1 MPMRLTIRN
10 SVGGTHGFPRK
21 GLGWVAY
28 IWLVYLVFFVWGPIV
43 GHAGLWE
50 WAVTAA
56 GVTAFLVCYFGVFL
70 TRQPW
75 PRMFIAGMVL
85 LGVLYAPSNPGAAC
99 FFIYAASF
107 LPFAVSTELTAI
119 ALILSIAALAGF
131 EGWLLHLNSGFI
143 FPAVFLTTFIGAG
156 NVYFA
161 QRNRHIEKL
170 RLANDEIEHLAKVAE
185 RERIARDLHDVL
197 GHTLTLIALKSELAG
212 KLIERDPAQAKA
224 EIRQV
229 EQAARTSLA
238 EVRQAILGY
247 RVKGLGEEF
256 KQAKATLETAG
267 VKVDMQS
274 AAVRLPASHES
285 VLSLALREAVTNVV
299 RHAGAHHCL
308 LRLERV
314 NGRCKLEVHDD
325 GRGGFQ
331 VEGNGLNGMRERVEE
346 LGGTLERSTNQ
357 GTRILITLP
366 VPSTEETFPA

>member
-1 MPMRLTIRN
+1 MAITIR
-10 SVGGTHGFPRK
+10 SSIGGTHGFPKK

-28 IWLVYLVFFVWGPIV
+28 IWLVYLVFYLWDPIV
-43 GHAGLWE
+43 NPSLGKSVATL
-50 WAVTAA
+50 A
-56 GVTAFLVCYFGVFL
+56 GVAVFVCFYFGMFL
-70 TRQPW
+70 TKQPT
-75 PRMFIAGMVL
+75 PRLCVAGMAL
-85 LGVLYAPSNPGAAC
+85 LGIGYAPFNSGAAC

-107 LPFAVSTELTAI
+107 LPFVVGTELKAI
-119 ALILSIAALAGF
+119 AGILSIASVAALEA
-131 EGWLLHLNSGFI
+131 WLLHLGAGFA

-212 KLIERDPAQAKA
+212 KLIDRDPAQAKS
-224 EIRQV
+224 EIHEV

-247 RVKGLGEEF
+247 RAKGLTEEF

-267 VKVDMQS
+267 VEVKLDSPTVQ
-274 AAVRLPASHES
+274 LPASHES
-285 VLSLALREAVTNVV
+285 VLSLVLREAVTNVV
-299 RHAGAHHCL
+299 RHAGARHCL
-308 LRLERV
+308 LRLERS
-314 NGRCKLEVHDD
+314 NGHCKLEVHDD
-325 GRGGFQ
+325 GRGGVQ
-331 VEGNGLNGMRERVEE
+331 VEGNGLCGMRERVEE
-346 LGGTLERSTNQ
+346 LGGTLERNTAE

-366 VPSTEETFPA
+366 VPTDEEYFPV